1 MSLHSDAIAARFG
14 RPVMRALPLTLNQAW
29 TTTKSSIRR
38 INYVDAAFVLV
49 GLVLAISVRIPLL
62 PFRSSDFFN
71 SIKAWYTTIRSLGFA
86 AFGTDF
92 TTYNPP
98 YLYELYL
105 IARFFPDI
113 SNVLAIKIPSLI
125 ADFICAYFV
134 YRVVALH
141 YAGKLFP
148 LLAAF
153 AFLFAPTV
161 VLNSAFW
168 GQADVL
174 FTAPLIACLYFL
186 IMRKNT
192 LAFLAFGFS
201 LAFKLQAIFLA
212 PVLLGL
218 LLRGRVSWKHFLLIP
233 LVLFAAIVPAWIAGR
248 PLLNLIMV
256 YAGQVEQFQLLEMNA
271 PSVYTWL
278 PDVLLTQHY
287 FTVTGV
293 IFTAMLA
300 LMLSVLIYKSRADLT
315 AGLLTK
321 LALFSVLLIP
331 FFLPKMHERYF
342 YPADVISIIYA
353 FFFPQY
359 FFVPMVIIM
368 ASFFAYHPVLFEVQ
382 TIPLGFLALAIF
394 LMLLVVGQD
403 AVRGL
408 FREPTEDTA
417 VSAAAPLEFEAEETH
432 AL

>member
-1 MSLHSDAIAARFG
+1 
-14 RPVMRALPLTLNQAW
+14 MRALPLTLNQAW
-29 TTTKSSIRR
+29 ATTRSSIRR
-38 INYVDAAFVLV
+38 INYVDAGLVLV
-49 GLVLAISVRIPLL
+49 GLALAISVRIPLL

-105 IARFFPDI
+105 IARFSPDI
-113 SNVLAIKIPSLI
+113 SNVFAIKIPSLL

-134 YRVVALH
+134 YRTVALR
-141 YAGKLFP
+141 YAEKLFP

-186 IMRKNT
+186 MIRRNT
-192 LAFLAFGFS
+192 LAFIAFGVS

-218 LLRGRVSWKHFLLIP
+218 LLRGRVAWKHFLLIP
-233 LVLFAAIVPAWIAGR
+233 LVLFAAIVPSWLAGR
-248 PLLNLIMV
+248 PLLDLIMV
-256 YAGQVEQFQLLEMNA
+256 YAGQVEQFQLLTMNA
-271 PSVYTWL
+271 PSVYTWV
-278 PDVLLTQHY
+278 PDVLLTQHF

-293 IFTAMLA
+293 IFTGMLGF
-300 LMLSVLIYKSRADLT
+300 MLSILIYKSRADF
-315 AGLLTK
+315 ASGLLTK
-321 LALFSVLLIP
+321 LGLFSMLLIP

-342 YPADVISIIYA
+342 YPADVLAIIYA

-359 FFVPMVIIM
+359 FFVPIVVIM

-382 TIPLGFLALAIF
+382 TIPLAFLALGIF

-403 AVRGL
+403 AT
-408 FREPTEDTA
+408 RELLKEPAEGTEPATTQE
-417 VSAAAPLEFEAEETH
+417 LGFEATQPH